1 VAERG
6 DRIYVR
12 LATGGDLD
20 ALAALFDAYR
30 QFYRQV
36 PDLAG
41 ARAFLA
47 ERMAHC
53 QSVILLAEDEESA
66 APGFAQLYPSFT
78 SMGMKPIL
86 ILNDLFVVP
95 EARGR
100 GVGSAL
106 LQAAAEH
113 GRAVG
118 AARLT
123 LKTAIDNLAAQGAYA
138 ANGWMRDEAFYSYD
152 LQLD

>member
-1 VAERG
+1 
-6 DRIYVR
+6 VR
-12 LATGGDLD
+12 LAAGGDLD

-30 QFYRQV
+30 QFYRQA
-36 PDLAG
+36 PDLPG

-47 ERMAHC
+47 ARLAHR
-53 QSVILLAEDEESA
+53 QSIVLLAEDGQGA
-66 APGFAQLYPSFT
+66 ALGFAQLYPSFT
-78 SMGMKPIL
+78 STGMEPIL
-86 ILNDLFVVP
+86 ILNDLFVMP

-113 GRAVG
+113 GRAAG

-123 LKTAIDNLAAQGAYA
+123 LKTAVDNLPAQGAYA

-152 LQLD
+152 LRLD

>member
-1 VAERG
+1 M
-6 DRIYVR
+6 R

-30 QFYRQV
+30 QFYRQA

-41 ARAFLA
+41 ARDFLA

-53 QSVILLAEDEESA
+53 QSVILLAEDEDGA
-66 APGFAQLYPSFT
+66 VPGFAQLYPSFT

-86 ILNDLFVVP
+86 ILNDLFVMP

-113 GRAVG
+113 GRAAG
-118 AARLT
+118 AAAHPQDRHRQFGRAGRLCR
-123 LKTAIDNLAAQGAYA
+123 Q
-138 ANGWMRDEAFYSYD
+138 R
-152 LQLD
+152 LDA